1 MGFCFLVYKIRILI
15 TYHYFYFTIIPY
27 YTSHIIS
34 LQFAFFEINFTCGP
48 FQKPPDDLPTVPL
61 SKAGPGGHTHNGCGI
76 RGSLCQGP
84 DIVQAGGAGRWQPFL
99 QRLSWRLSE
108 GSAC

>member
-34 LQFAFFEINFTCGP
+34 LQFAFFEINLHVVLSRSPQLISPQFPLARQGLEAT
-48 FQKPPDDLPTVPL
+48 PTMAV
-61 SKAGPGGHTHNGCGI
+61 G
-76 RGSLCQGP
+76 
-84 DIVQAGGAGRWQPFL
+84 
-99 QRLSWRLSE
+99 
-108 GSAC
+108 